1 MIQRLSLI
9 SLLTVMPFVAPLQA
23 QTDSEAQSETTV
35 IYAGQFWDGRGTGLQ
50 ENMTVTVEGGR
61 IAAVEAGFAPLG
73 DNETLIDLRDKTV
86 LPGLIDLHVHI
97 ESETSPGGA
106 LNRFTL
112 NPADI
117 AFNAAVNA
125 KKTLEAGFTTI
136 RELGGTGV
144 NIALRDAINQGKVP
158 GPRMLTVGKSL
169 ATTGGHADPT
179 NGWRDDLMGAPGPED
194 GVINSPEQARE
205 AVRQQ
210 YKNGADHIKITAT
223 GGVLSIAASGQNPQ
237 FMGDE
242 LAAVVETANDY
253 GMHVAAH
260 AHGKEG
266 MLRAVEAGV
275 LTIEHG
281 TYMDEEVM
289 AAMVEHG
296 TWYIPTISAGKYVA
310 EQADVEGYY
319 HPLVVP
325 KAREIGPLI
334 QDTFARAYE
343 YGVNIAFG
351 TDASVFPHADNAEE
365 FRFMVEAGM
374 PEEEAL
380 STATRLAAEVLGMSD
395 EIGTLEPGKSADL
408 IAVDGNPLSDI
419 GAMMDVRFVMK
430 QGGIYRH
437 DTE

>member
-1 MIQRLSLI
+1 MIQRI
-9 SLLTVMPFVAPLQA
+9 CLTFFLAITPALTQA
-23 QTDSEAQSETTV
+23 ETTL
-35 IYAGQFWDGRGTGLQ
+35 IHAGQFWDGSGNELQ
-50 ENMTVTVEGGR
+50 GNVTVRVVDDR
-61 IAAVEAGFAPLG
+61 IESVSDGFASASEG
-73 DNETLIDLRDKTV
+73 ETVIDLRSRTV

-136 RELGGTGV
+136 RELGGSGV
-144 NIALRDAINQGKVP
+144 NIALRDAVNQGKVP
-158 GPRMLTVGKSL
+158 GPRILTVGKSL

-179 NGWRDDLMGAPGPED
+179 NGWRDDLMGAPGPEA
-194 GVINSPEQARE
+194 GVVNSPEQARE

-242 LAAVVETANDY
+242 LSAVVETANDY

-310 EQADVEGYY
+310 EQADIEGYY

-343 YGVNIAFG
+343 YGVKIAFG

-365 FRFMVEAGM
+365 FQFMVEAGM

-380 STATRLAAEVLGMSD
+380 ETATRLAAEVLGMSQ

-408 IAVDGNPLSDI
+408 IAVAGNPLEDI
-419 GAMMDVRFVMK
+419 SVMMDVHFVMK
-430 QGGIYRH
+430 QGGVYRH